1 MADFCAG
8 YISGALGIL
17 VGSPLDILKVHH
29 QASHPPSS
37 SPPSPSSPSSL
48 SSSPQF
54 PTASSLVRGATAPIL
69 GYGALNALLF
79 VSYNRTLSLLDSRS
93 LAAVW
98 SAGAI
103 GGLVSFVVSS
113 PTELVKCRAQVNGNG
128 SSSSLAIAT
137 EIWRRSGVRGF
148 YFGGGVTAVRDS
160 VGYGF

>member
-29 QASHPPSS
+29 QASHSPSS
-37 SPPSPSSPSSL
+37 SPSSP

-79 VSYNRTLSLLDSRS
+79 VSYNRTLSLLDSHS